1 LGKKH
6 GRNRSWNKRSENYD
20 QGRKIQDRNKKLHDK
35 IQELSEKNTEEVKEA
50 ISASSLEIKK
60 ELNTDKDIIVD
71 KLEKYVMG
79 IIATNLWMLSQNTQ
93 LLYLVVKNIS
103 EMKRS
108 V

>member
-1 LGKKH
+1 M
-6 GRNRSWNKRSENYD
+6 
-20 QGRKIQDRNKKLHDK
+20 HDK

-71 KLEKYVMG
+71 KLEKYVMR